1 MTVMCHWV
9 GWLLE
14 SGNVSTMIDRMR
26 MDMEREKKNTEGK
39 KGERGG
45 EKRIHCVWK
54 VQVQGGFMRRKDED

>member
-26 MDMEREKKNTEGK
+26 MDMEREKKIQKGRREKGVEKNEYIACGK
-39 KGERGG
+39 YRY
-45 EKRIHCVWK
+45 RVAS
-54 VQVQGGFMRRKDED
+54 

>member
-26 MDMEREKKNTEGK
+26 MDMEREKKYRREEGRKGWRKTNTSRVESTGTGWLHEAEG
-39 KGERGG
+39 
-45 EKRIHCVWK
+45 
-54 VQVQGGFMRRKDED
+54 